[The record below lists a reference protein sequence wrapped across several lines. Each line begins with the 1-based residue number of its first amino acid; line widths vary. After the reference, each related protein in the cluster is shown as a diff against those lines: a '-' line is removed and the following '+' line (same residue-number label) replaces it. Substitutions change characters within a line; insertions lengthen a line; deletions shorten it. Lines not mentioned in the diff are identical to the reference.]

1 MRQRPSGDSTVMSAD
16 VLLGV
21 HFEPG
26 KTKRLKPLAMELTD
40 SSQCWELG
48 SSLGETVLLRVNW
61 DSSLHGGFHEKRL
74 TVSLPEE
81 E

>member
-1 MRQRPSGDSTVMSAD
+1 MSAD

-48 SSLGETVLLRVNW
+48 SAAESDLGLQSAWRIPK
-61 DSSLHGGFHEKRL
+61 KRL
-74 TVSLPEE
+74 TCKRA
-81 E
+81 